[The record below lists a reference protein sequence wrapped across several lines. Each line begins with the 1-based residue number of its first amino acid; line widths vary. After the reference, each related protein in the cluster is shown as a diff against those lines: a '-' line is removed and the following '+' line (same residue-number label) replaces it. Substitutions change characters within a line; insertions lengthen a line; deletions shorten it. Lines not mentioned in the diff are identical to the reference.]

1 MKIMATKSY
10 FLPTRRD
17 PEHKVL
23 SRYKQMVTGEYL
35 VEMLNAMPDIA
46 AILNENRQIV
56 FANQS
61 LLHYIKAMDL
71 YHLLG
76 KRPGEVL
83 HCINANQV
91 TGGCGASPRCQ
102 YCGAIKAILESQK
115 TKGKVIREC
124 RMRVTNGEEEDYLD
138 LRVTASH
145 FMFKNHPH
153 TILSI
158 KDISDEKRRL
168 ILERI
173 FFHDILNIA
182 GSIKAFSEVLKTLQ
196 PDTSLKKDT
205 ELQECFDIMTK
216 LSNELLE
223 EIFAQRTLASA
234 ENGDLKPEIRPVSI
248 TTIFEE
254 VVSYLSLFAISD
266 AKQIRINPSIE
277 NAIVN
282 ADNSLVKRVVINL
295 VKNALEATE
304 NGESVTLNSKIAD
317 NKVIIIVHN
326 GMAMDNEVQA
336 QIFQRS
342 FSTKGND
349 RGIGTYSIK
358 LLTERYLKGK
368 VYFESNEEKGTT
380 FFVELPGE

>member
-1 MKIMATKSY
+1 MAIKSY

-35 VEMLNAMPDIA
+35 AEMLNAMPDIA
-46 AILNENRQIV
+46 AILNEHRQIV
-56 FANQS
+56 FANQT

-83 HCINANQV
+83 HCINANQA
-91 TGGCGASPRCQ
+91 TGGCGTSPRCQ

-115 TKGKVIREC
+115 TRGKVMREC
-124 RMRVTNGEEEDYLD
+124 RMRINNGEVEDYLD

-196 PDTSLKKDT
+196 PDTGLKKDT
-205 ELQECFDIMTK
+205 ELQECYDIMSK

-234 ENGDLKPEIRPVSI
+234 ENGDLKPEIKSLSI
-248 TTIFEE
+248 RNIFDD

-266 AKQIRINPSIE
+266 SKQIKIDPTSE
-277 NAIVN
+277 DATVM

-304 NGESVTLNSKIAD
+304 NGESVTLNCKILDDHAL
-317 NKVIIIVHN
+317 IIVHN
-326 GMAMDNEVQA
+326 RMAMNNEVQS

-342 FSTKGND
+342 FSTKGSD

-368 VYFESNEEKGTT
+368 VYFESDKKSGTT
-380 FFVELPGE
+380 FFVELPMEGL